1 MEDGAPGGTSQGC
14 DGPKAGKHDKAN
26 NCGPLEEQPRMGRPR
41 SPRRWQDAKIK
52 EITIRGFKQGRG
64 KRGSGGRITHDNME
78 GDSPRPSG
86 CWVLS
91 SAIVD
96 ATGGDTRIFIGG
108 WLIGRRAPR
117 DRRLV
122 PKASLRVQLHPLAPF
137 GASRPGPDLTQSLI
151 DSFLLSCSCLGT
163 LRPTATCRES
173 S

>member
-1 MEDGAPGGTSQGC
+1 MTTVDKNLKQQSLLHDTEEWKTARREARAKAAMGRKQGNTTKQTIVAPLGG
-14 DGPKAGKHDKAN
+14 
-26 NCGPLEEQPRMGRPR
+26 QPRMGWPR
-41 SPRRWQDAKIK
+41 SPRRCQDAKIK

-108 WLIGRRAPR
+108 IVVDWAPSTKGPT
-117 DRRLV
+117 V
-122 PKASLRVQLHPLAPF
+122 GSQGFAACSAAPF
-137 GASRPGPDLTQSLI
+137 GP
-151 DSFLLSCSCLGT
+151 LLCV
-163 LRPTATCRES
+163 S
-173 S
+173 SWA